1 MRFMKHGLARL
12 GSPRVQPRAI
22 PHSTTRSDGSNG
34 QLAVCTNMIGPRMV
48 PPTEVGAS
56 ARTDAFFTTMLRDR
70 PYIGASTWRKSERGR
85 PSGLPRQWHA
95 LAR

>member
-56 ARTDAFFTTMLRDR
+56 DRTDAFFITMLRDR
-70 PYIGASTWRKSERGR
+70 PCIGALPPGERVSEEGHPVCRGN
-85 PSGLPRQWHA
+85 GTL
-95 LAR
+95 